1 MGIADFSLLLPVF
14 LSIDDN
20 SSVAVLFAVYQD
32 AVWLRLTTV
41 EFSIDFHFPPYW
53 RSKGRR
59 RCSWW
64 FVRATNPPLQLT
76 LLCGACEVFTKT
88 LRLRVLN
95 QEEGES
101 TNIVCNKLNGETH
114 CLVERGVATV
124 QGRESRKVC
133 LLLLL
138 SLSPNYAIRG
148 VFRNLAH
155 TETQRKPHW
164 TGALKLL
171 LSVIF
176 ITAAIHEYRPR

>member
-32 AVWLRLTTV
+32 AVWHRLTTV

-64 FVRATNPPLQLT
+64 FVRATNPSLQLT
-76 LLCGACEVFTKT
+76 LLCAACEVFTRT
-88 LRLRVLN
+88 ARLRVLN

-101 TNIVCNKLNGETH
+101 TNMVCNKLNGETH
-114 CLVERGVATV
+114 CLVGLSYCRLNEGLPQFKVGSHAKYVYYYCSLCLQIMLLGESFVIWHTQKHRG
-124 QGRESRKVC
+124 
-133 LLLLL
+133 
-138 SLSPNYAIRG
+138 N
-148 VFRNLAH
+148 H
-155 TETQRKPHW
+155 TGLEH
-164 TGALKLL
+164 
-171 LSVIF
+171 
-176 ITAAIHEYRPR
+176 